1 MLEVKTR
8 SVEAGATTM
17 RAAAAAMEDQTP
29 LHLHPLPLP
38 KPTQSHQIQVISL
51 ALSTGTLSSQIQ
63 AAREIRKLIRSSPS
77 PASAAKIRSRLV
89 AAGVVQPL
97 VSMLGC
103 GSVEAREVGLVAVLN
118 LAARNERN
126 KVNIVAS
133 GAIPP
138 LVEILKSQTG
148 KLPEL
153 ATAAILSLST
163 APSNKLIIANSGA
176 PPLLVHILGNG
187 TIQGKV
193 DAVTALCYL
202 STGTETSTPIIDD
215 SAVSPLISLLRE
227 CKKYSK
233 FAEKATAL
241 LEILSNSEQGRIAI
255 SDCDNGILTLVE
267 TVEDGSLVSTEH
279 AVGVLL
285 ALCRSCRSKY
295 RDLILKEGAIP
306 GLLRLTVEG
315 TDVARERATMLLDL
329 LRDSTPQKRLASSI
343 LEEIAYDIALSV
355 GPADKASETAKRLL
369 LDMVRTSMELR
380 KNRFQLLE

>member
-1 MLEVKTR
+1 MVEVTTR
-8 SVEAGATTM
+8 LVEAGAPTTM
-17 RAAAAAMEDQTP
+17 AATAMEEQVP
-29 LHLHPLPLP
+29 HHPLQLP
-38 KPTQSHQIQVISL
+38 KPIQSHQIQVISL
-51 ALSTGTLSSQIQ
+51 ALTTGTLISQIQ
-63 AAREIRKLIRSSPS
+63 AAKEIRKLVRSSPS
-77 PASAAKIRSRLV
+77 PASAAKTRSRLV

-126 KVNIVAS
+126 KVSIVAS

-138 LVEILKSQTG
+138 LVEILKSQTS

-176 PPLLVHILGNG
+176 PPLLVHILENG
-187 TIQGKV
+187 TMQGKV
-193 DAVTALCYL
+193 DAVTALYYL
-202 STGTETSTPIIDD
+202 STGTESSSSTVNAT
-215 SAVSPLISLLRE
+215 AVSSLISLLRE

-241 LEILSNSEQGRIAI
+241 LEILSDSEEGRIAI
-255 SDCDNGILTLVE
+255 SDFNDGILTLVE

-285 ALCRSCRSKY
+285 SLCRSCRSKY

-343 LEEIAYDIALSV
+343 LEEIAYDIALRV
-355 GPADKASETAKRLL
+355 CPPDKASETAKRLL

-380 KNRFQLLE
+380 MNRIQLQE